1 MLKFRTH
8 GGRRRGADAGA
19 ARRRAAIRDWLK
31 LDHDPRITRVGRLLR
46 KTSLDELPQLWN
58 VLRRRDE
65 PRRPAAAG
73 RVGGRADRRLVA
85 DAGSTS
91 RPGVT
96 GLWQVLGRTDIPF
109 EEMVRLDYLYVTNW
123 SLWLDIKLIAR
134 TVPVVLIR
142 RGAN

>member
-1 MLKFRTH
+1 EL
-8 GGRRRGADAGA
+8 
-19 ARRRAAIRDWLK
+19 RAESSDPDWLK
-31 LDHDPRITRVGRLLR
+31 LDHDPRITRVGHLLR

-58 VLRRRDE
+58 VLVGEMSLVGPRPLVGSEDE
-65 PRRPAAAG
+65 LIAG
-73 RVGGRADRRLVA
+73 WSRTRLDLA
-85 DAGSTS
+85 
-91 RPGVT
+91 PGVT

-109 EEMVRLDYLYVTNW
+109 RDMVSLDYLYVTNW